1 MTNRSTRARSGK
13 KRGIRLVDL
22 EFQSNIQG
30 KENIENGRRPH
41 GGNNGTKKHPLSP
54 YTYNRE
60 PTYLQQ
66 IRDELDRSQT
76 EKFVEGHRSPNWA
89 IDTSKESNHSGESPL
104 FVHGLL
110 SAKKY
115 DQHGKHLH
123 EPRTKSLVRGRSA
136 PPKRSGTLYY
146 RPNTTHQ
153 YLSATELHQ
162 TSQSSDATNL
172 KYGRPTRTTLLRARQ
187 RSNSAPVN
195 AYTQRRESAK
205 KMESTQYSAIPTP
218 REYLP
223 ARKKEESTHAF
234 LTGARYNRAH
244 LLDAKG
250 LTVYGVYMPRKNPMA
265 CFMTG
270 AASSRLKEK
279 AEEVP
284 PPPDTPR
291 SEVSDYHDQT
301 SKPEFHPRPST
312 APGKRLLS
320 GKMVTPRDRP
330 KSAWGDA
337 ATSCDIIQNESE
349 NLSNDETSY
358 KQQILDDIILTPNG
372 LNVQGSRVLV
382 SLRSSKQYLRTSE
395 STLPSVTGIS
405 VPKVISKRPRDPVE
419 ETSLV
424 NQPPPTPVGGLSVV
438 ESERVRKASL
448 SVKDSSIGRME
459 DSTGPVVKKQI
470 NVELIDQSLELQP
483 EEVLDVEHPEDDKQ
497 SDKSE
502 PVDSTIDLK
511 KEGNNNIVNNSNTH
525 MDNGSEIK
533 VFMTEN
539 NNTEGTDDKNESPEM
554 IESNNDTENLSSTDH
569 IKIEISHPDVDEGE
583 KGTQNKSINEKNE
596 DIVNQDGPVVQ

>member
-1 MTNRSTRARSGK
+1 MTNRSTRVRSGK

-22 EFQSNIQG
+22 EFQSGVQE

-41 GGNNGTKKHPLSP
+41 GGYNGSKKHPLSP
-54 YTYNRE
+54 YTYNRDPE
-60 PTYLQQ
+60 YIRQ
-66 IRDELDRSQT
+66 IRDEVDRSHK
-76 EKFVEGHRSPNWA
+76 EKIIEGHRSPNWA
-89 IDTSKESNHSGESPL
+89 IDTSRESNHSGESPL

-110 SAKKY
+110 SSSKY
-115 DQHGKHLH
+115 DQHGHHLQ
-123 EPRTKSLVRGRSA
+123 EPRPGSLVRGRSA

-162 TSQSSDATNL
+162 TSQSSDATNI

-205 KMESTQYSAIPTP
+205 KMESTQYSAIPTS
-218 REYLP
+218 REYIP
-223 ARKKEESTHAF
+223 ARKREESTHAF

-244 LLDAKG
+244 LLDSKG
-250 LTVYGVYMPRKNPMA
+250 LSVYGVYMPRKNPLA

-284 PPPDTPR
+284 APPDTPR
-291 SEVSDYHDQT
+291 SEVSDTHDQS
-301 SKPEFHPRPST
+301 SKPEYHTRPST

-337 ATSCDIIQNESE
+337 ATSCDIIQNES
-349 NLSNDETSY
+349 
-358 KQQILDDIILTPNG
+358 
-372 LNVQGSRVLV
+372 SRVLV
-382 SLRSSKQYLRTSE
+382 TLRSSRQSLRASE

-419 ETSLV
+419 ETSFV

-459 DSTGPVVKKQI
+459 DCNGPVIKKQI
-470 NVELIDQSLELQP
+470 NVELIDQSLQLQQEDVDVDGQP
-483 EEVLDVEHPEDDKQ
+483 EENDNIEESKPNDPKIINPEEENDNNDNVSNNDDGDE
-497 SDKSE
+497 SA
-502 PVDSTIDLK
+502 
-511 KEGNNNIVNNSNTH
+511 
-525 MDNGSEIK
+525 IK

-539 NNTEGTDDKNESPEM
+539 NSKNEIEDKHESPERSETTTNAE
-554 IESNNDTENLSSTDH
+554 IVPSTNTIGNENKKHELKRSE
-569 IKIEISHPDVDEGE
+569 KEISNDCVNAE
-583 KGTQNKSINEKNE
+583 KEIDLNQNDSAVE
-596 DIVNQDGPVVQ
+596 

>member
-1 MTNRSTRARSGK
+1 MLSTFCLFVFAGS
-13 KRGIRLVDL
+13 
-22 EFQSNIQG
+22 
-30 KENIENGRRPH
+30 
-41 GGNNGTKKHPLSP
+41 KKHPLSP

-60 PTYLQQ
+60 PEYIQQ
-66 IRDELDRSQT
+66 IRDEVDRSHK
-76 EKFVEGHRSPNWA
+76 EKIAEGHRSPNWA
-89 IDTSKESNHSGESPL
+89 IETSRESNHSGESPL

-110 SAKKY
+110 SSSKHGQY
-115 DQHGKHLH
+115 GQHLK
-123 EPRTKSLVRGRSA
+123 EPRTRSLVRGRSA
-136 PPKRSGTLYY
+136 PPKRSETLYY

-162 TSQSSDATNL
+162 TQTQSSDATNI

-205 KMESTQYSAIPTP
+205 KMESTQYSTINTTP
-218 REYLP
+218 RDGDDYSSDEDNDYMTFMYLIADRYMP
-223 ARKKEESTHAF
+223 VRKKEDSTHAF

-250 LTVYGVYMPRKNPMA
+250 LSVYGVYMPRKNPLA

-270 AASSRLKEK
+270 PASSRLKGR

-284 PPPDTPR
+284 APPDTPR
-291 SEVSDYHDQT
+291 SEVSDTHDQT
-301 SKPEFHPRPST
+301 RKPEYHTRPST

-320 GKMVTPRDRP
+320 GKMATPRDRP

-349 NLSNDETSY
+349 NLANDEAAF
-358 KQQILDDIILTPNG
+358 KQLLLDDLILTPNG

-382 SLRSSKQYLRTSE
+382 SLRSSRQSLRVSE

-405 VPKVISKRPRDPVE
+405 VPKVISKRLRDPVE

-424 NQPPPTPVGGLSVV
+424 NQPPPTPIGGLSVV

-459 DSTGPVVKKQI
+459 DSTGPVIKKHI
-470 NVELIDQSLELQP
+470 NVELMDHSIDQEDT
-483 EEVLDVEHPEDDKQ
+483 DVSGHQ
-497 SDKSE
+497 
-502 PVDSTIDLK
+502 
-511 KEGNNNIVNNSNTH
+511 VNNTNEKRHQDPANGAVEAEQNNTATVK
-525 MDNGSEIK
+525 DDSDESGLK

-539 NNTEGTDDKNESPEM
+539 NNANEIEDVIVNDNTGNTVVDKSQEES
-554 IESNNDTENLSSTDH
+554 ITSYNVENASRNDH
-569 IKIEISHPDVDEGE
+569 IQVNDNKYDLGE
-583 KGTQNKSINEKNE
+583 CEKNTANDE
-596 DIVNQDGPVVQ
+596 DNVKKDDVIISDD